1 MLHPLFQILVT
12 VGGYESLHCAINAVV
27 NPEDEVGNISK
38 SFSKGDTSGQC
49 PSRHTTSFQRL
60 VSTG

>member
-1 MLHPLFQILVT
+1 MLHRFFQILVT

-38 SFSKGDTSGQC
+38 SFSKGNTYGQDNY
-49 PSRHTTSFQRL
+49 
-60 VSTG
+60 